1 MDDWLRI
8 PDRRPGIPAW
18 RLCLLM
24 GVLALI
30 LWVGAPI
37 LFAAVTG

>member
-8 PDRRPGIPAW
+8 PVGREAPHPV

-24 GVLALI
+24 GLTALLLLMLAPGL
-30 LWVGAPI
+30 
-37 LFAAVTG
+37 

>member
-8 PDRRPGIPAW
+8 PERRAGIPAW

-37 LFAAVTG
+37 LLAAVVS